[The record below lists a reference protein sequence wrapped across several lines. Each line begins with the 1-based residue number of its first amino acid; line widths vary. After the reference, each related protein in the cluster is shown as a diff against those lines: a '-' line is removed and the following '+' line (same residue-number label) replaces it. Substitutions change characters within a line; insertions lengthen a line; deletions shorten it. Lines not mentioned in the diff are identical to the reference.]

1 MVKSEWLSTRLEM
14 RRLLPLCFPS
24 NCIQTPHCELRP
36 PGSLWVTSELY
47 GSYHA
52 HTVSCSYSRLMP
64 RPGWRM
70 LMVKYNRWR
79 PVPSLSSKTVIL
91 LQQGISGLRPF
102 YVLFPIRCG
111 RKPGDEGVCAGAPGP
126 SPQER
131 ATFLVGR
138 DSAHMPTGAVPCY
151 FPILPVI
158 TIRLETARQEGP
170 RMLLLWWSTEHR
182 PCSWSPGLS
191 TEAAT

>member
-1 MVKSEWLSTRLEM
+1 MKL
-14 RRLLPLCFPS
+14 
-24 NCIQTPHCELRP
+24 
-36 PGSLWVTSELY
+36 
-47 GSYHA
+47 
-52 HTVSCSYSRLMP
+52 
-64 RPGWRM
+64 
-70 LMVKYNRWR
+70 
-79 PVPSLSSKTVIL
+79 VPSLFSRTFIL

-102 YVLFPIRCG
+102 YVIFPIRCG

-138 DSAHMPTGAVPCY
+138 DSAHMPAGAVPCY

-170 RMLLLWWSTEHR
+170 RMLLLQPSTEHSLCSYPQVLYR
-182 PCSWSPGLS
+182 SSNLVQITRALDSRIPFFLVSLSSDSWSRVSAPPPQEQAPFTPASTPGLCPFI
-191 TEAAT
+191 